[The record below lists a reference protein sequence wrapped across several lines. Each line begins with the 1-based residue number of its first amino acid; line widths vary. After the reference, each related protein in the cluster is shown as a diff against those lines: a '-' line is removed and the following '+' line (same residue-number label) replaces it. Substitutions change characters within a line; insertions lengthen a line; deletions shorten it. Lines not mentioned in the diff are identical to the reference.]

1 MVKPPFP
8 WMGNKEKLAPY
19 IQQMFPPGLTQFTE
33 VFGGSGAMVLALK
46 PKRGRLDIYNDL
58 NNNLFNV
65 FCCIKEKPTALCKEL
80 KFLPIHGREA
90 FLFYRD
96 ILAHEPDC
104 HRHIQEEKEMIRQEV
119 CFSEQELAE
128 LRAILDSRA
137 GLFDVQRATAFLLA
151 QHGSFSG
158 TGNSVGV
165 KTIDVGAI
173 VSRIPE
179 VSKRM
184 ETVFLENQD
193 AFVLIPKRDIPTGL
207 IYADP
212 PYVDAEKCYDVWF
225 PRDNHIRLRDRLVT
239 CHGKVILSYN
249 NCPFV
254 WELYRDRFYIFS
266 LVRENPLAQSK
277 AATYRELIL
286 TNYDPRPYM
295 EDQLDLFAPSD
306 GQKWKPIL
314 LHAPNHT
321 DQR

>member
-1 MVKPPFP
+1 MAKPLFP

-19 IQQMFPPGLTQFTE
+19 IQKMIPPGLTQFAE

-58 NNNLFNV
+58 NSDLFNV
-65 FCCIKEKPTALCKEL
+65 FCCIKERPAALCKEL
-80 KFLPIHGREA
+80 KFFPIHGREA
-90 FLFYRD
+90 FAFFRD
-96 ILAHEPDC
+96 ILSHEPDYF
-104 HRHIQEEKEMIRQEV
+104 RHIQEEKDVIRQEA
-119 CFSEQELAE
+119 CFSEQEVAE
-128 LRAILDSRA
+128 LLAALDGRAE
-137 GLFDVQRATAFLLA
+137 LFDVQRAAAFLLT

-165 KTIDVGAI
+165 KTVDVGAI
-173 VSRIPE
+173 VSRFPA
-179 VSKRM
+179 VSKRI

-193 AFVLIPKRDIPTGL
+193 AMELIPKRDTPTGL

-212 PYVDAEKCYDVWF
+212 PYVDAERCYDVCF
-225 PRDNHIRLRDRLVT
+225 PRENHIHLRDRLT
-239 CHGKVILSYN
+239 SCRGKVILSYN

-254 WELYRDRFYIFS
+254 WDLYRDRFYIFS
-266 LVRENPLAQSK
+266 LIRENPLAQAK

-306 GQKWKPIL
+306 GQKWIPIL
-314 LHAPNHT
+314 LHAPSNFT
-321 DQR
+321 

>member
-1 MVKPPFP
+1 M
-8 WMGNKEKLAPY
+8 
-19 IQQMFPPGLTQFTE
+19 
-33 VFGGSGAMVLALK
+33 
-46 PKRGRLDIYNDL
+46 
-58 NNNLFNV
+58 
-65 FCCIKEKPTALCKEL
+65 
-80 KFLPIHGREA
+80 
-90 FLFYRD
+90 
-96 ILAHEPDC
+96 
-104 HRHIQEEKEMIRQEV
+104 
-119 CFSEQELAE
+119 
-128 LRAILDSRA
+128 
-137 GLFDVQRATAFLLA
+137 
-151 QHGSFSG
+151 
-158 TGNSVGV
+158 GV

-179 VSKRM
+179 VSKRT

-306 GQKWKPIL
+306 GQK
-314 LHAPNHT
+314 
-321 DQR
+321 